1 MSSRV
6 LWNEWDRI
14 FNYAWSAKSIHMH
27 AYVYAYAYVCMRLGP
42 GQELKYFLSLNIT
55 HSYRC
60 SLTIS
65 CLSYGVVWAGLL
77 QQLSKLV
84 LLKWSNTHSF
94 VSHLFIVVSSLR
106 EFSVKLLIEIWLTSV
121 YCIVYSQFAMQKKEI
136 PMWGIKSR
144 PHR

>member
-1 MSSRV
+1 MSTFTHYVSVRYLKLIPCKRTATHV
-6 LWNEWDRI
+6 QATSTAVELI
-14 FNYAWSAKSIHMH
+14 VSINI
-27 AYVYAYAYVCMRLGP
+27 YNVVCSSTL
-42 GQELKYFLSLNIT
+42 
-55 HSYRC
+55 
-60 SLTIS
+60 IS
-65 CLSYGVVWAGLL
+65 CLSYGVVWAGSLW
-77 QQLSKLV
+77 QLSKLV
-84 LLKWSNTHSF
+84 LLKWSNSHSF